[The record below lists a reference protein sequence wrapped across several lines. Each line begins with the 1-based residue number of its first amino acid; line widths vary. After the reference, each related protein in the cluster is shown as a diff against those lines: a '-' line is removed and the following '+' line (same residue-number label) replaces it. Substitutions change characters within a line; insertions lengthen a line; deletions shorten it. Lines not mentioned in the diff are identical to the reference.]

1 MPGHKNFYA
10 AILLIK
16 FGCVSQLQHDYIMGN
31 YPVGRDDAA
40 QLSAL
45 QILVDIGFVGT
56 PESSTL
62 VFLLIISSLCLY
74 STPFLCGIYKHRA
87 YPIVFLFPDSNLLR
101 FIFFS
106 DWNSL
111 LERFL
116 PRQIAIT
123 RAKREWELDI
133 LSRYHSMV
141 K

>member
-1 MPGHKNFYA
+1 M
-10 AILLIK
+10 
-16 FGCVSQLQHDYIMGN
+16 
-31 YPVGRDDAA
+31 GRDDAA

-56 PESSTL
+56 PESCKL
-62 VFLLIISSLCLY
+62 VSSLIISYLCLHFAFILY
-74 STPFLCGIYKHRA
+74 SICKHIGS
-87 YPIVFLFPDSNLLR
+87 PVFFLFSDSNLLR
-101 FIFFS
+101 IIFFS

-141 K
+141 KWNSLFQ

>member
-1 MPGHKNFYA
+1 M
-10 AILLIK
+10 L
-16 FGCVSQLQHDYIMGN
+16 QLQHDYIMGN

-45 QILVDIGFVGT
+45 QILVDIGFVGA
-56 PESSTL
+56 PESCKL
-62 VFLLIISSLCLY
+62 VFTLIISYLCLHF
-74 STPFLCGIYKHRA
+74 TFLLSSICIHIGI
-87 YPIVFLFPDSNLLR
+87 PTFFLFPDSN
-101 FIFFS
+101 FFS

-141 K
+141 M